1 MQTSIKRVGTAV
13 FRKSA
18 KRRNRAWT
26 LMVSIPLIFL
36 VIFKYIPMAGIIIA
50 FKKYRFSDGIF
61 GSKWVGFDNFKV
73 FLRSHDLWILLRN
86 TIGYNLLFI
95 ISSLIAA
102 LIIAILLYELR
113 SRLATKVYQTVMIT
127 PHFVSIIIVGYIAY
141 VFLNPSGGVIN
152 SVLQAV
158 GLPPVEWYSETKVW
172 PFILSFVNIW
182 KGLGLSSVI
191 YYAALM
197 GIDGSIFE
205 AAEIDGANK
214 WQKYYYVLIPCLL
227 PTIIIMLVLNIGSV
241 LSGDFGLFYYIT
253 RDVGA
258 LRQATD
264 IIDTYTMRL
273 FRGNDVNVNYSLS
286 TAISL
291 IQSLVG
297 MLLVLTTNR
306 LSKVIDKDLGLF

>member
-1 MQTSIKRVGTAV
+1 MQTSIKKAGSTV

-73 FLRSHDLWILLRN
+73 FLRSHDLWVLLRN

-113 SRLATKVYQTVMIT
+113 SRIATKIYQTIMIT

-152 SVLQAV
+152 SVLQTI
-158 GLPPVEWYSETKVW
+158 GLQPVEWYSETKVW

-182 KGLGLSSVI
+182 KGVGLSSVI

-214 WQKYYYVLIPCLL
+214 RQKYHYVLHYLL
-227 PTIIIMLVLNIGSV
+227 IEMVYFFMQLHFHFY
-241 LSGDFGLFYYIT
+241 LSQIYI
-253 RDVGA
+253 
-258 LRQATD
+258 
-264 IIDTYTMRL
+264 
-273 FRGNDVNVNYSLS
+273 
-286 TAISL
+286 
-291 IQSLVG
+291 
-297 MLLVLTTNR
+297 
-306 LSKVIDKDLGLF
+306 